1 MKLRTLVLV
10 LMAALGT
17 ACTSMEKPRSTLD
30 IKPVLSIRHGT
41 QDAQSFYQLG
51 RYYHGQNRL
60 APAEKAYLQAIATDE
75 KHVDALNALGS
86 LYAERG
92 ELERAAQMFRK
103 VTAMAPGAA
112 YLFNNLGYA
121 YFLLGRL
128 DEAYTAVRQA
138 LSLDSKL
145 ERAWANLERIAG
157 LRPESS
163 LVAAAMSRRLDL
175 LPIDLASPSIADER
189 LAAPSPAAPE
199 PVTGPELAGDTELAV
214 QVPDHNE
221 VFANVAAPEPAVALG
236 TVNGDAG
243 GRLHFVSSI
252 DPGEL
257 NGAPIKLASQESA
270 KSAKTADGKP
280 DTSAA
285 RIEVSNGNGVARFAR
300 KFSARLRADKIAVT
314 RITNFGSYAL
324 KKTVVEYQ
332 PGHELTARDLIA
344 RIGFAARLLPAART
358 RPGSDI
364 RISLGRDALGFE

>member
-189 LAAPSPAAPE
+189 LAAPE
-199 PVTGPELAGDTELAV
+199 PVTVPELAGDTELAV

-257 NGAPIKLASQESA
+257 NGAPIKVASQESA
-270 KSAKTADGKP
+270 KSAKTTDGNP
-280 DTSAA
+280 DISAA

-364 RISLGRDALGFE
+364 RISLGRDAL